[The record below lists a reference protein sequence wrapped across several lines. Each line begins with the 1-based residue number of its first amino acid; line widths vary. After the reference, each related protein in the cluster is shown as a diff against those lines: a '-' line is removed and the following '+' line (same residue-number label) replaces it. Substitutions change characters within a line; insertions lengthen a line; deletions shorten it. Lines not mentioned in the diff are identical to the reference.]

1 MKARRITP
9 SAPGR
14 DKRGDPSIKLWEMAG
29 LQRQSTGDPAT
40 VCKEGSQVIHQS
52 PPIKVSM
59 AKKSWGFAIIC
70 GRFARGLC

>member
-40 VCKEGSQVIHQS
+40 VCKEGSQVIRAPS
-52 PPIKVSM
+52 
-59 AKKSWGFAIIC
+59 
-70 GRFARGLC
+70 R